1 MIYLLQKNGVGKKQM
16 DNGNHCRQ
24 LLVKRLLL
32 NLSQRL
38 VKNLSS
44 VAIPL
49 KAVPHDVKVTKVDFL
64 APICAVM

>member
-1 MIYLLQKNGVGKKQM
+1 M
-16 DNGNHCRQ
+16 DSGNHCRQ